1 MSDPDHPD
9 ATTAGTPVAGA
20 RLASRYRLERPLA
33 SGGMAEVWV
42 GTDEVLARRVAIKL
56 LHRHLASDASFIERF
71 RAEAVAAA
79 RLAHP
84 SIVSIYDTFEDGGL
98 QGIVMELVVGTTLRA
113 DLDQH
118 GPLRLDAVLAIG
130 TQVADALG
138 AAHQAG
144 LVHRDVK
151 PANILLSKDGR
162 VLVTDFGIAKAAET
176 GDLTATGAMIGTAKY
191 LAPEQVEGGPI
202 DGRADL
208 YALGVVLYEAL
219 TGTPPFLAETD
230 AATALA
236 RLHRDPRPPSELR
249 ADLPRGVEAVVLQ
262 CLARNPDHR
271 FATAAAL
278 RRALVHAGA
287 EPERAPAVAA
297 QAAAEAATPAPAA
310 TPSSP
315 HPIPAPS
322 PPAAPPLSP
331 PPTAGPAGPVA
342 PPAEASVLD
351 ASPPAPH
358 HAAPPAP
365 ARRRRGRT
373 LVLLVL
379 LGAVGVVAA
388 SLLIE
393 GSTTAGPVAVAAARS
408 FDPQGD
414 NGVENEELTA
424 NAIDGDP
431 GTTWRTERYTDPVAL
446 AGKDGVG
453 LVLELEGTRSLESL
467 EVATLEAGWSA
478 RAYVADAGERPT
490 LDEWGEPVT
499 SVAEVD
505 ATTVRLALGGAR
517 GSQVLLWFTRLPSTG
532 AVEVSGVTVTAR

>member
-1 MSDPDHPD
+1 
-9 ATTAGTPVAGA
+9 
-20 RLASRYRLERPLA
+20 
-33 SGGMAEVWV
+33 MAEVWV

-56 LHRHLASDASFIERF
+56 LHRHLARDASFIERF

-84 SIVSIYDTFEDGGL
+84 NIVSIYDTFEDDGL
-98 QGIVMELVVGTTLRA
+98 QGIVMELVVGTTVRA

-219 TGTPPFLAETD
+219 TGTPPFVAETD

-262 CLARNPDHR
+262 CLARDPDHR

-278 RRALVHAGA
+278 RRALVQAGA

-297 QAAAEAATPAPAA
+297 HAAAEAAPVAP
-310 TPSSP
+310 PSSP
-315 HPIPAPS
+315 TPSPTPPPAAAPPADRRPDLAPSPVGPGLPAAPAPS
-322 PPAAPPLSP
+322 PLPHASASEPGAAL
-331 PPTAGPAGPVA
+331 A
-342 PPAEASVLD
+342 ASRSD
-351 ASPPAPH
+351 HPD
-358 HAAPPAP
+358 APPAP
-365 ARRRRGRT
+365 RRRRGRT
-373 LVLLVL
+373 LALLVL

-388 SLLIE
+388 SLLID
-393 GSTTAGPVAVAAARS
+393 GSTAAGPVAVASVRS

-414 NGVENEELTA
+414 NGVENEELTP

-431 GTTWRTERYTDPVAL
+431 STAWRSERYTDPVAL

-453 LVLELEGTRSLESL
+453 LVLALDGTRSLDAL
-467 EVATLEAGWSA
+467 EVTTAEAGWSA
-478 RAYVADAGERPT
+478 RVYVADAGDRPT
-490 LDEWGEPVT
+490 LEDWGEPVS

-505 ATTVRLALGGAR
+505 ASTVRFALDGAR
-517 GSQVLLWFTRLPSTG
+517 GREVLLWFTRLPATG
-532 AVEVSGVTVTAR
+532 AVEVSDVTVTAR

>member
-322 PPAAPPLSP
+322 PPAAPPPSP

-342 PPAEASVLD
+342 PPAEASVPD
-351 ASPPAPH
+351 ASPTAPH

-373 LVLLVL
+373 LVLLIL

>member
-9 ATTAGTPVAGA
+9 ATAAGTPVAGA

-56 LHRHLASDASFIERF
+56 LHRHLARDASFIERF

-84 SIVSIYDTFEDGGL
+84 SIVSIYDTFEDDGL

-262 CLARNPDHR
+262 CLARDPDHR

-278 RRALVHAGA
+278 RRALVQAGA

-297 QAAAEAATPAPAA
+297 HAAAEAAPAIPPTVTPSPGPAPAA
-310 TPSSP
+310 PPGGTATTIPGPTAPRAPDAAPGPVTDPPGPP
-315 HPIPAPS
+315 HHEPAPTS
-322 PPAAPPLSP
+322 PP
-331 PPTAGPAGPVA
+331 
-342 PPAEASVLD
+342 
-351 ASPPAPH
+351 
-358 HAAPPAP
+358 
-365 ARRRRGRT
+365 RRRRGRALALMT
-373 LVLLVL
+373 V

-388 SLLIE
+388 SLLID
-393 GSTTAGPVAVAAARS
+393 GSTTAGPVAVASVRS

-414 NGVENEELTA
+414 NEVENEELTA

-431 GTTWRTERYTDPVAL
+431 GTAWRSERYTDPVDI

-453 LVLELEGTRSLESL
+453 LVLVLDGTRSLESL
-467 EVATLEAGWSA
+467 EVATLESGWSA
-478 RAYVADAGERPT
+478 RAYVADGGERLT
-490 LDEWGEPVT
+490 LEDWGEPVT

-505 ATTVRLALGGAR
+505 ASTVRFALDGAR
-517 GSQVLLWFTRLPSTG
+517 GSEVLLWFTRLPSTG
-532 AVEVSGVTVTAR
+532 AVEVSDVTVTAR